1 MKQKSEIKRT
11 GPELLKR
18 LLRQREMSVFLII
31 LLVVAIVAIVNPK
44 FIQPSNMKSIALSVA
59 TDGLL
64 SIGLT
69 LALILGGI
77 ELSVGGVAAM
87 TCVIAGQMALM
98 GVNIWVACLA
108 ALAAGAICG
117 LFNGF
122 MVSKVGLPPFIVTLS
137 MMNLSRG
144 VAYIITTGSPLSVSG
159 YLPDS
164 FRFLATGDVFGI
176 PVLFLIFLLVTVVAL
191 IFTKKSNACRNI
203 YYVGSNENAAKL
215 SGINV
220 DRVKIFVYV
229 VIALLSALAG
239 ILSLARFNVA
249 TPELSKGAETTAI
262 SAAVIGGTSMTGGL
276 GGILGTFLGIFL
288 LKIVDSALVM
298 MNVSV
303 YWAGF
308 RPGRYPGH
316 RRYHRL
322 YEPPKKRQQLPPA
335 HAGPGAQETCP
346 AAVIRDPAPGAGA
359 GNTAKKNKR
368 RNPQ

>member
-1 MKQKSEIKRT
+1 
-11 GPELLKR
+11 
-18 LLRQREMSVFLII
+18 
-31 LLVVAIVAIVNPK
+31 
-44 FIQPSNMKSIALSVA
+44 
-59 TDGLL
+59 
-64 SIGLT
+64 
-69 LALILGGI
+69 
-77 ELSVGGVAAM
+77 
-87 TCVIAGQMALM
+87 
-98 GVNIWVACLA
+98 
-108 ALAAGAICG
+108 
-117 LFNGF
+117 

-176 PVLFLIFLLVTVVAL
+176 PVLFLIFLLVT
-191 IFTKKSNACRNI
+191 CRNI

-303 YWAGF
+303 YWQDFVQGAILVIAVTIDYMSHRKSGNSF
-308 RPGRYPGH
+308 LQRMLGLGRRKPALRP
-316 RRYHRL
+316 
-322 YEPPKKRQQLPPA
+322 
-335 HAGPGAQETCP
+335 
-346 AAVIRDPAPGAGA
+346 
-359 GNTAKKNKR
+359 
-368 RNPQ
+368 

>member
-1 MKQKSEIKRT
+1 
-11 GPELLKR
+11 
-18 LLRQREMSVFLII
+18 
-31 LLVVAIVAIVNPK
+31 
-44 FIQPSNMKSIALSVA
+44 
-59 TDGLL
+59 
-64 SIGLT
+64 
-69 LALILGGI
+69 
-77 ELSVGGVAAM
+77 
-87 TCVIAGQMALM
+87 
-98 GVNIWVACLA
+98 
-108 ALAAGAICG
+108 
-117 LFNGF
+117 
-122 MVSKVGLPPFIVTLS
+122 

-144 VAYIITTGSPLSVSG
+144 VAYLSPRPPCRVIRLS
-159 YLPDS
+159 PDS

-288 LKIVDSALVM
+288 LKIVDSPWL
-298 MNVSV
+298 
-303 YWAGF
+303 
-308 RPGRYPGH
+308 
-316 RRYHRL
+316 
-322 YEPPKKRQQLPPA
+322 
-335 HAGPGAQETCP
+335 
-346 AAVIRDPAPGAGA
+346 
-359 GNTAKKNKR
+359 
-368 RNPQ
+368 

>member
-31 LLVVAIVAIVNPK
+31 LLVVAIVAIINPK

-108 ALAAGAICG
+108 ALAAGAVCG

-229 VIALLSALAG
+229 AIALLSALAG

-303 YWAGF
+303 YWQDFVQGAILVIAVTIDYMSHRKSGNSF
-308 RPGRYPGH
+308 LQRMLGLGRRKPALRP
-316 RRYHRL
+316 
-322 YEPPKKRQQLPPA
+322 
-335 HAGPGAQETCP
+335 
-346 AAVIRDPAPGAGA
+346 
-359 GNTAKKNKR
+359 
-368 RNPQ
+368 